1 MPSHVPS
8 YSKINLGLAIGP
20 LRGDGFH
27 SLVTVYQTLGLCDFV
42 TVAARRARKTAI
54 SLRSNEKRVPR
65 DGRNTA
71 WKMVSLALERAGV
84 RAEVSIEIKKNLPV
98 QGGLGAGSGNAAAA
112 LIGLEREMAAAGRP
126 LTLNAAARLEIA
138 AEVGSDVPLFLIG
151 GTVLGIGR
159 GEEVSALPD
168 LPVMDCVVAVPDVGV
183 STPQAFRDW
192 DALQSG
198 GKLTASTASDRL
210 NTLSR
215 AISAGFS
222 GVSAVGGDLA
232 GNPLLELVRTG
243 IENDFER
250 VVFPL
255 YPRLREIKQVL
266 EVGAL
271 YAALSG
277 SGSALFG
284 LYADE
289 RSAGEAAARVGEM
302 GVKVLVGKTVGR
314 GELLSE
320 DLSHP

>member
-1 MPSHVPS
+1 MASRVPS

-20 LRGDGFH
+20 LREDGFH
-27 SLVTVYQTLGLCDFV
+27 ALVTVYQTLGLCDFV
-42 TVAARRARKTAI
+42 TVSARRSRRRARATRTVI

-65 DGRNTA
+65 DERNTA
-71 WKMVSLALERAGV
+71 WKMVALALERAGIA
-84 RAEVSIEIKKNLPV
+84 AEVEIEIEKNLPV

-112 LIGLEREMAAAGRP
+112 LIGLEEELGLRLDE
-126 LTLNAAARLEIA
+126 AARLEIA

-151 GTVLGIGR
+151 GTVLGVGR

-168 LPVMDCVVAVPDVGV
+168 LPVMDCVVAVPEVGV
-183 STPQAFRDW
+183 STPQAFKDW
-192 DALQSG
+192 DALDDG
-198 GKLTASTASDRL
+198 GKLTVEAASDRL

-250 VVFPL
+250 VVFPIH
-255 YPRLREIKQVL
+255 PRLREIKQVL

-289 RSAGEAAARVGEM
+289 RMAGEAAARVGEM

-314 GELLSE
+314 RALAS
-320 DLSHP
+320 